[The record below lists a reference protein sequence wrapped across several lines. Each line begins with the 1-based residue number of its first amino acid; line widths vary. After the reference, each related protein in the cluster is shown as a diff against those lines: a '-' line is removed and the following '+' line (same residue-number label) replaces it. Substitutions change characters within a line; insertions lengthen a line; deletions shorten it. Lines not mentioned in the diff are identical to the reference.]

1 MPCLDAAICCRIRRD
16 KNRKWQSMCKSH
28 LINFV
33 KAFWVFLGMDSVLFK
48 ILKSIHHYFLVYIVK
63 RICSK
68 LCSSLN
74 ISISQYIYASYIY
87 SIVVGGK
94 RDTAENFLASTSWL
108 PRNVGLYEPKWKEKK
123 VFVSRICWVLIWRG
137 NEMKVGFMLVSTLED
152 WNAACL
158 AQESNNSLAVDCF
171 PLLDLVNK

>member
-123 VFVSRICWVLIWRG
+123 SLCIQNLLGANLAWQWDESWIHASFNIRG
-137 NEMKVGFMLVSTLED
+137 LECSLLST
-152 WNAACL
+152 
-158 AQESNNSLAVDCF
+158 VI
-171 PLLDLVNK
+171 K

>member
-94 RDTAENFLASTSWL
+94 RYCRKFPSFNFLTSKKCWTLRTKVERKKSRCIQNLLGANLAWQWDESWIHASFNI
-108 PRNVGLYEPKWKEKK
+108 RGLEC
-123 VFVSRICWVLIWRG
+123 SL
-137 NEMKVGFMLVSTLED
+137 LST
-152 WNAACL
+152 
-158 AQESNNSLAVDCF
+158 VI
-171 PLLDLVNK
+171 K